1 MLSSLSH
8 APART
13 GLILLGTVCFVSG
26 TWLIGQDAA
35 PAPAAPAPATPS
47 AVEAATAPTPTGV
60 EEKSAAPANPPA
72 AQAQAPKTEGAA
84 LVSGEALSKV
94 TADTSG
100 GSASPAATGVK
111 AEEAEK
117 PVTPSMPDPLV
128 APLEEP
134 PVPTDLITEGAEPT
148 PTESVVV
155 NLINRLVERGVLT
168 QGDASE
174 LVSQAQRDAAVASQN
189 AAAAALVA
197 ADAAMASEE
206 DIVVTHIPEPVK
218 ERLREEIR
226 QEILEDLP
234 EMRDTHFVLAESGK
248 EAVMGEL
255 EEAPSWQKNI
265 RLFGD
270 LRLRF
275 DATRFPD
282 GNDNTG
288 SFPDFNRINQ
298 GSPFDVA
305 GFEFSPQLNV
315 DENRSRFRMRARAGI
330 HADLGDGF
338 MVGFRAATGND
349 NSPVS
354 TNQTFSGNFNKYD
367 LWIDQ
372 AFLRWDGAIGST
384 AATVS
389 AGRFE
394 NPFYKTTNLMWD
406 DDIMFDGLAVK
417 ASPEFSEN
425 VGGFF
430 TAGAFPIFN
439 SNFNFPNND
448 PDKFESAD
456 RYLYGAQGGV
466 DLVMGQHVE
475 GKFALGY
482 HDFDNVQGQLSDPYV
497 PLTPNDAGS
506 TDELRPSFAQK
517 GNSYMAL
524 RNITPDPLNNFGTTN
539 QYQYFGL
546 ASDFEVLSY
555 NGRIDLNFWEP
566 FQVSLLGEYAMN
578 LGYEEGEVAPIAVN
592 NRGPVP
598 AAGAPG
604 QFEGGNIA
612 WNFGVQ
618 FGKPVFEKRGDWNAI
633 VGYRFVESDAILDA
647 FADSDFGLGGT
658 NMEGFTVGAGMA
670 LNPKINMNLRW
681 MGANEIA
688 GPPLKSDIL
697 MLDLNA
703 KF

>member
-1 MLSSLSH
+1 MAFFPSDLTRCRL
-8 APART
+8 
-13 GLILLGTVCFVSG
+13 LLGGLACAASAAWCF
-26 TWLIGQDAA
+26 GQDA
-35 PAPAAPAPATPS
+35 APAAPAPAASSPS
-47 AVEAATAPTPTGV
+47 AVEAATAPPPA
-60 EEKSAAPANPPA
+60 EASPAAPANLPASVGPRPETPPA
-72 AQAQAPKTEGAA
+72 ET
-84 LVSGEALSKV
+84 GE
-94 TADTSG
+94 T
-100 GSASPAATGVK
+100 PAADPDAAAAAAPPAPAV
-111 AEEAEK
+111 
-117 PVTPSMPDPLV
+117 PDPLV

-134 PVPTDLITEGAEPT
+134 PVPTDLLTEGAEPT

-168 QGDASE
+168 KGDAAE

-218 ERLREEIR
+218 DRLREEIR

-234 EMRDTHFVLAESGK
+234 QVEDTHFVLAESGK
-248 EAVMGEL
+248 EAVMGNL
-255 EEAPSWQKNI
+255 EAAPSWQKNI

-270 LRLRF
+270 LRMRY
-275 DATRFPD
+275 DTSRFPD

-298 GSPFDVA
+298 GAPFDVA

-315 DENRSRFRMRARAGI
+315 DEDRRRFRLRARAGV

-338 MVGFRAATGND
+338 MIGFRAATGSSD
-349 NSPVS
+349 SPVS
-354 TNQTFSGNFNKYD
+354 VNQTLGDNFSKFD
-367 LWIDQ
+367 LWLDQ
-372 AFLRWDGAIGST
+372 AFLRWDGALGAT
-384 AATVS
+384 ATSVS
-389 AGRFE
+389 VGRFE
-394 NPFYKTTNLMWD
+394 NPFYKVTDYMWD
-406 DDIMFDGLAVK
+406 NDVMFDGLAFK
-417 ASPEFSEN
+417 MTPEFSEN
-425 VGGFF
+425 FSGFV

-439 SNFNFPNND
+439 SGFNFPNND
-448 PDKFESAD
+448 PDKFESSD
-456 RYLYGAQGGV
+456 RYLYGAQSGFN
-466 DLVMGQHVE
+466 LAMGRRVE

-482 HDFDNVQGQLSDPYV
+482 HDFDNVQGKLSDPYV
-497 PLTPNDAGS
+497 PLSPNDAGS
-506 TDELRPSFAQK
+506 TDELRPPYAQK

-546 ASDFEVLSY
+546 ASDFEILSY
-555 NGRIDLNFWEP
+555 TSRVDLNFWEP

-578 LGYEEGEVAPIAVN
+578 LGYEENEVAPIAVN

-598 AAGAPG
+598 AAGVPG
-604 QFEGGNIA
+604 QFEGGNVA

-633 VGYRFVESDAILDA
+633 LGYRFIESDALLDT
-647 FADSDFGLGGT
+647 FTNSNFGMGGT
-658 NMEGFTVGAGMA
+658 NLEGFTIGAGVA
-670 LNPKINMNLRW
+670 LHPRINMELRW
-681 MGANEIA
+681 FGANEIA

>member
-1 MLSSLSH
+1 MRNRL
-8 APART
+8 
-13 GLILLGTVCFVSG
+13 LLGGLVCFVSSS
-26 TWLIGQDAA
+26 WLFGQDAA
-35 PAPAAPAPATPS
+35 PAPAAAAPPIPS
-47 AVEAATAPTPTGV
+47 AVEAATAPGPA
-60 EEKSAAPANPPA
+60 ELEKPAVPANLPTSVGPG
-72 AQAQAPKTEGAA
+72 PKT
-84 LVSGEALSKV
+84 
-94 TADTSG
+94 TDT
-100 GSASPAATGVK
+100 PA
-111 AEEAEK
+111 EAEK
-117 PVTPSMPDPLV
+117 PAAPAMPDPLIE
-128 APLEEP
+128 PLEEP
-134 PVPTDLITEGAEPT
+134 PVPTDLVTEGDEPT

-168 QGDASE
+168 QGDAAE

-248 EAVMGEL
+248 EAVIGEL

-275 DATRFPD
+275 DATRFPE

-288 SFPDFNRINQ
+288 SFPDFNRINT

-315 DENRSRFRMRARAGI
+315 DENRSRFRMRARAGL
-330 HADLGDGF
+330 HADIGDGF

-354 TNQTFSGNFNKYD
+354 TNQTFGGNFNKYE

-384 AATVS
+384 ATTVS

-394 NPFYKTTNLMWD
+394 NPFYKSTNLMWD
-406 DDIMFDGLAVK
+406 DDIMFDGLAFK

-466 DLVMGQHVE
+466 DLAMGRHVE

-497 PLTPNDAGS
+497 PLSSSDAGS

-524 RNITPDPLNNFGTTN
+524 RDITPDPLNNFGTTN

-555 NGRIDLNFWEP
+555 NGRVDLNFWEP

-578 LGYEEGEVAPIAVN
+578 LGYEEGEVSPIAVN

-598 AAGAPG
+598 AAGVPG

-658 NMEGFTVGAGMA
+658 NIEGFTVGAGMA

>member
-1 MLSSLSH
+1 MSSS
-8 APART
+8 PSPNPMR
-13 GLILLGTVCFVSG
+13 IRRFLLGTVCFLSG
-26 TWLIGQDAA
+26 SCLIGQDAA
-35 PAPAAPAPATPS
+35 PASAPAVPS
-47 AVEAATAPTPTGV
+47 AVEA
-60 EEKSAAPANPPA
+60 
-72 AQAQAPKTEGAA
+72 
-84 LVSGEALSKV
+84 V
-94 TADTSG
+94 T
-100 GSASPAATGVK
+100 SPAQSEPEK
-111 AEEAEK
+111 K
-117 PVTPSMPDPLV
+117 PVSPATSPTDPVASESPASKGAEVESETPATPSMPDPLV

-134 PVPTDLITEGAEPT
+134 PVPSDLLTEGAEPT

-168 QGDASE
+168 QGDAAE
-174 LVSQAQRDAAVASQN
+174 LVSQAQKDAAVASQN

-234 EMRDTHFVLAESGK
+234 EMRDTHFVIAESGK
-248 EAVMGEL
+248 EVVMGDL

-265 RLFGD
+265 HLFGD

-275 DATRFPD
+275 DATRFPG

-288 SFPDFNRINQ
+288 SFPDFNRINT
-298 GSPFDVA
+298 GAPFDVA

-315 DENRSRFRMRARAGI
+315 DENRTRFRMRARAGV

-338 MVGFRAATGND
+338 MIGLRAATGND

-354 TNQTFSGNFNKYD
+354 TNQTYGGNFGKYA
-367 LWIDQ
+367 LWVDQ

-384 AATVS
+384 ATSVS

-394 NPFYKTTNLMWD
+394 NPFYRSTNLMWD
-406 DDIMFDGLAVK
+406 NDVMFDGLVVNLA
-417 ASPEFSEN
+417 PEFSEN
-425 VGGFF
+425 MGGFF

-448 PDKFESAD
+448 PDKVESAD
-456 RYLYGAQGGV
+456 RYLLGAQGGFDV
-466 DLVMGQHVE
+466 VFNRDIE

-482 HDFDNVQGQLSDPYV
+482 HDFDNVQGSLSDPFV

-506 TDELRPSFAQK
+506 TDEQRPPFAQK

-546 ASDFEVLSY
+546 ASDFEILSY
-555 NGRIDLNFWEP
+555 NGQIDLNFWEP
-566 FQVSLLGEYAMN
+566 YQVSLIGEYAMN
-578 LGYEEGEVAPIAVN
+578 VGYEEGEIAPLAVN

-598 AAGAPG
+598 AAGGTG

-612 WNFGVQ
+612 WNFEVQ
-618 FGKPVFEKRGDWNAI
+618 FGKPVFEKRGDWNTSI
-633 VGYRFVESDAILDA
+633 GYRYVESDALLDA
-647 FADSDFGLGGT
+647 FTDSDFGLGGT
-658 NMEGFTVGAGMA
+658 NLEGFTIGASMA
-670 LNPKINMNLRW
+670 LHPRVNMELRW

-697 MLDLNA
+697 MLDFNA

>member
-1 MLSSLSH
+1 MRNRLFLGGLACVVSSS
-8 APART
+8 
-13 GLILLGTVCFVSG
+13 
-26 TWLIGQDAA
+26 WLFGQDAA
-35 PAPAAPAPATPS
+35 PAPAAAAPAVPS
-47 AVEAATAPTPTGV
+47 AVEAATTP
-60 EEKSAAPANPPA
+60 APAELEKPA
-72 AQAQAPKTEGAA
+72 VPANLPASVGPGPKTSDA
-84 LVSGEALSKV
+84 
-94 TADTSG
+94 
-100 GSASPAATGVK
+100 PA
-111 AEEAEK
+111 EAEK
-117 PVTPSMPDPLV
+117 PAAPVMPDPLV
-128 APLEEP
+128 EPLEEP
-134 PVPTDLITEGAEPT
+134 PVPTDLVTEGAEPT

-168 QGDASE
+168 QGDAAE

-275 DATRFPD
+275 DATRFPE

-288 SFPDFNRINQ
+288 SFPDFNRINT

-315 DENRSRFRMRARAGI
+315 DENRSRFRMRARAGL
-330 HADLGDGF
+330 HADIGDGF

-354 TNQTFSGNFNKYD
+354 TNQTFSGNFNKYE

-406 DDIMFDGLAVK
+406 DDIMFDGLAFK

-425 VGGFF
+425 MGGFF

-456 RYLYGAQGGV
+456 RYLYGAQGGI
-466 DLVMGQHVE
+466 DLAMGRHVE

-497 PLTPNDAGS
+497 PLSSSDAGS

-524 RNITPDPLNNFGTTN
+524 RDITPDPLNNFGTTN

-555 NGRIDLNFWEP
+555 NGRVDLNFWEP

-598 AAGAPG
+598 AAGVPG

-618 FGKPVFEKRGDWNAI
+618 FGKPVFEKRGDWNAV

>member
-72 AQAQAPKTEGAA
+72 AQAQAPKTTGA
-84 LVSGEALSKV
+84 
-94 TADTSG
+94 TQ
-100 GSASPAATGVK
+100 
-111 AEEAEK
+111 EAEK

-134 PVPTDLITEGAEPT
+134 PVPTDLVTEGAEPT

-234 EMRDTHFVLAESGK
+234 EIRDTHFVLAEGGK
-248 EAVMGEL
+248 EAVMGDL

-298 GSPFDVA
+298 GAPFDVA

-315 DENRSRFRMRARAGI
+315 DENRTRFRMRARAGI

-338 MVGFRAATGND
+338 MIGLRAATGND

-354 TNQTFSGNFNKYD
+354 TNQTFGGNFGKYA

-384 AATVS
+384 ATSVS

-394 NPFYKTTNLMWD
+394 NPFYRTTNLMWD
-406 DDIMFDGLAVK
+406 NDVMFDGLVVNLA
-417 ASPEFSEN
+417 PEFSEN

-448 PDKFESAD
+448 PDKIESAD
-456 RYLYGAQGGV
+456 RYLLGAQGGFDV
-466 DLVMGQHVE
+466 ALSRDVE

-482 HDFDNVQGQLSDPYV
+482 HDFDNVQGRLSDPYL
-497 PLTPNDAGS
+497 PLTANDSGS
-506 TDELRPSFAQK
+506 TDELRPPFAQK

-524 RNITPDPLNNFGTTN
+524 RDITPDPLNNFGTTN

-546 ASDFEVLSY
+546 ASDFEILSY
-555 NGRIDLNFWEP
+555 NGQIDLNFWEP
-566 FQVSLLGEYAMN
+566 YQVSLIGEYAMN
-578 LGYEEGEVAPIAVN
+578 VGYEENEIAPIAVN

-598 AAGAPG
+598 AGGDTG
-604 QFEGGNIA
+604 QFEGGNVA
-612 WNFGVQ
+612 WNFEVQ
-618 FGKPVFEKRGDWNAI
+618 FGKPVFEKRGDWNTS
-633 VGYRFVESDAILDA
+633 VGYRYVESDALLDA
-647 FADSDFGLGGT
+647 YTDSDFGLGGT
-658 NMEGFTVGAGMA
+658 NLEGFTVGASMA
-670 LNPKINMNLRW
+670 LHPRVNMELRW

-697 MLDLNA
+697 MLDFNA

>member
-1 MLSSLSH
+1 
-8 APART
+8 
-13 GLILLGTVCFVSG
+13 
-26 TWLIGQDAA
+26 
-35 PAPAAPAPATPS
+35 
-47 AVEAATAPTPTGV
+47 
-60 EEKSAAPANPPA
+60 
-72 AQAQAPKTEGAA
+72 
-84 LVSGEALSKV
+84 
-94 TADTSG
+94 
-100 GSASPAATGVK
+100 
-111 AEEAEK
+111 
-117 PVTPSMPDPLV
+117 
-128 APLEEP
+128 
-134 PVPTDLITEGAEPT
+134 
-148 PTESVVV
+148 
-155 NLINRLVERGVLT
+155 
-168 QGDASE
+168 
-174 LVSQAQRDAAVASQN
+174 
-189 AAAAALVA
+189 
-197 ADAAMASEE
+197 
-206 DIVVTHIPEPVK
+206 
-218 ERLREEIR
+218 
-226 QEILEDLP
+226 
-234 EMRDTHFVLAESGK
+234 
-248 EAVMGEL
+248 
-255 EEAPSWQKNI
+255 
-265 RLFGD
+265 
-270 LRLRF
+270 
-275 DATRFPD
+275 
-282 GNDNTG
+282 
-288 SFPDFNRINQ
+288 
-298 GSPFDVA
+298 
-305 GFEFSPQLNV
+305 
-315 DENRSRFRMRARAGI
+315 
-330 HADLGDGF
+330 
-338 MVGFRAATGND
+338 
-349 NSPVS
+349 
-354 TNQTFSGNFNKYD
+354 
-367 LWIDQ
+367 
-372 AFLRWDGAIGST
+372 
-384 AATVS
+384 
-389 AGRFE
+389 
-394 NPFYKTTNLMWD
+394 MWD
-406 DDIMFDGLAVK
+406 DDIMFDGLAFK

-497 PLTPNDAGS
+497 PLSANDAGS

-524 RNITPDPLNNFGTTN
+524 RDITPDPLNNFGTTN

-555 NGRIDLNFWEP
+555 NGRVDLNFWEP

-598 AAGAPG
+598 AAGVPG

-658 NMEGFTVGAGMA
+658 NIEGFTVGAGMA

>member
-1 MLSSLSH
+1 MSFPIQAPLRKRIVLGSLACLVSS
-8 APART
+8 
-13 GLILLGTVCFVSG
+13 G
-26 TWLIGQDAA
+26 WLFGQDAA
-35 PAPAAPAPATPS
+35 PADPVPT
-47 AVEAATAPTPTGV
+47 AVEAATQPEPAPVLPANSAAANLPASIGPRP
-60 EEKSAAPANPPA
+60 EKTEAAPAADAEA
-72 AQAQAPKTEGAA
+72 AADAGAA
-84 LVSGEALSKV
+84 A
-94 TADTSG
+94 A
-100 GSASPAATGVK
+100 PAPTI
-111 AEEAEK
+111 
-117 PVTPSMPDPLV
+117 PDPIV

-168 QGDASE
+168 QGDAAE

-218 ERLREEIR
+218 DRLREEIR
-226 QEILEDLP
+226 EEILA
-234 EMRDTHFVLAESGK
+234 EMPQIEDTHFVLAESGK
-248 EAVMGEL
+248 EAVMGDL
-255 EEAPSWQKNI
+255 EAPPAWQKNI
-265 RLFGD
+265 KLFGD
-270 LRLRF
+270 LRLRY

-315 DENRSRFRMRARAGI
+315 DENRRRFRMRARAGI
-330 HADLGDGF
+330 HADLGEGF
-338 MVGFRAATGND
+338 MIGFRGATGND

-354 TNQTFSGNFNKYD
+354 TNQTYTGNFGKYD
-367 LWIDQ
+367 LWVDQ

-384 AATVS
+384 ATSVS
-389 AGRFE
+389 AGRFD
-394 NPFYKTTNLMWD
+394 NPFYRTTNMMWD
-406 DDIMFDGLAVK
+406 NDVMFDGLVVNLA
-417 ASPEFSEN
+417 PEFSER

-439 SNFNFPNND
+439 SSFNFPNND

-456 RYLYGAQGGV
+456 RYLLGAQGGV
-466 DLVMGQHVE
+466 DVVFGRDVE

-482 HDFDNVQGQLSDPYV
+482 HDFDNVQGKLSDPYV
-497 PLTPNDAGS
+497 PLSPNDAGS
-506 TDELRPSFAQK
+506 TDELRPPFAQK

-546 ASDFEVLSY
+546 ASDFEILSY
-555 NGRIDLNFWEP
+555 NGQIDLNFWQP
-566 FQVSLLGEYAMN
+566 YQLSLIGEYAMN
-578 LGYEEGEVAPIAVN
+578 VGYEESEVSPIAVN

-598 AAGAPG
+598 AAGVPG

-612 WNFGVQ
+612 WNFEVQ
-618 FGKPVFEKRGDWNAI
+618 FGKPVFEKRGDWNTSL
-633 VGYRFVESDAILDA
+633 GYRFVESDALLDA
-647 FADSDFGLGGT
+647 FTDSDFGLGGT
-658 NMEGFTVGAGMA
+658 NIEGFTIGASMA
-670 LNPKINMNLRW
+670 LHPRINMELRW